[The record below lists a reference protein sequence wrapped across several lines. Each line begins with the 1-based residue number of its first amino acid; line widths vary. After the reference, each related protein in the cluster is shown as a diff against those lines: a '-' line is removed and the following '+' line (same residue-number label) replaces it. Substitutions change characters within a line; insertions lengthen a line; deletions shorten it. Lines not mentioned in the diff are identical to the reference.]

1 MAEVVFSPTPAAA
14 TGVRRAVIDVGTN
27 SVKMLLGAVQGAA
40 VLPIVERSQQTRLG
54 AGLFETGRLQPD
66 AIARTAEAVGGFL
79 AEMEHYGPERI
90 RLVATAA
97 AREAG
102 NRADLVEALRQ
113 ASGLET
119 EIISGD
125 EEAELA
131 FRGVGTDPRWAGQPM
146 LVTDLG
152 GGSTEFIVGQ
162 SGVRHFSR
170 SFPLGVVRLF
180 ESVKPSPQPTST
192 ELEQSRSRVRE
203 QLRTDIE
210 PWVKPALQTVS
221 AAGAKPIYVAVGG
234 TAVILARIAGE
245 QASFDRALIEAE
257 PLSASKVSQ
266 ITERLWS
273 LSLVERRGIVG
284 LPPERADII
293 PGGAVIYEG
302 ILGAL
307 DLPALYPCTRG
318 LRYAA
323 LLDPQ

>member
-1 MAEVVFSPTPAAA
+1 MLSPAPAE
-14 TGVRRAVIDVGTN
+14 TGARRAVIDVGTN
-27 SVKMLLGAVQGAA
+27 SVKMLLGAVQGRS
-40 VLPIVERSQQTRLG
+40 VLPLVERSQQTRLG

-66 AIARTAEAVGGFL
+66 AIARTAEAVGGFRSE
-79 AEMEHYGPERI
+79 ADQYGPERI

-97 AREAG
+97 AREAS
-102 NRADLVEALRQ
+102 NRGDLLEALRHV
-113 ASGLET
+113 SGLET

-131 FRGVGTDPRWAGQPM
+131 FRGVCTDPRWADLPL

-152 GGSTEFIVGQ
+152 GGSTEFIVGR

-180 ESVKPSPQPTST
+180 EDVKPSPQPTPAEY
-192 ELEQSRSRVRE
+192 ELSRTRVGQ
-203 QLRTDIE
+203 QLSSDIV
-210 PWVKPALQTVS
+210 PLVKPALREITD
-221 AAGAKPIYVAVGG
+221 AGPAPVYVAVGG

-245 QASFDRALIEAE
+245 LATFDRAQIEAQ
-257 PLSASKVSQ
+257 PISASQVRQ
-266 ITERLWS
+266 ITQRLWS

-307 DLPALYPCTRG
+307 DLPAMYPCTRG

-323 LLDPQ
+323 LLDPL